1 MALQTLELRTG
12 LAESQENLD
21 LLDTI
26 FSTLL
31 IGGIERQDANNNPK
45 LLEDLKQKISVYKQA
60 KSHFKSTFQDNI
72 FVNEYDIF
80 YQIISQYENTRFTK
94 DELVRVLN
102 QNKAVLL
109 KSKYVYNFMEVKS
122 AIKSSGN
129 TLSDDEFFEQV
140 IVPEMVN
147 RYVEMSYHVVDLSEY
162 LTACDRYIEVFK
174 QKYLLE
180 TSENMS
186 AIVQGDDGVRLYLGN
201 SMKTLRTPEDCMEY
215 YLDRVKVIQ
224 KLDAER
230 GVQSFA
236 YDGSYLLDAKNRKK
250 GEAIL
255 PYGIAELDSVK
266 SPMRR
271 GNMVCVMGP
280 PKGGKTTFTTYLV
293 ECALEKGLNVA
304 IWPLEGTPE
313 EWIALITASA
323 LALGHIDKSSAI
335 EISKTD
341 ILYDSYKSDDDA
353 KRVNAAQYTIAS
365 GENRGRLSFLTGV
378 AYVENFEEELTS
390 HYENINRFDVIVMDS
405 PINMQSRT
413 RMGKTEYLSK
423 GFMNLK
429 NYVANK
435 MKVPALC
442 LVTAQYKQDV
452 IDLIRKNPNA
462 EIDVTAGGETAESI
476 RTPDDVIGLFSSST
490 ERENRMMR
498 VHDIASRSNGHFEPF
513 YMGCALGCAK
523 FWSAP
528 ELNN

>member
-1 MALQTLELRTG
+1 MAFQTLEMRTG
-12 LAESQENLD
+12 LAESPENLE
-21 LLDTI
+21 LLEII
-26 FSTLL
+26 FSALL
-31 IGGIERQDANNNPK
+31 VGGIDRSESSDPK
-45 LLEDLKQKISVYKQA
+45 IMEDLKTKINVFKQA

-80 YQIISQYENTRFTK
+80 YQIISQYENTRFTT
-94 DELVRVLN
+94 DELVRVLY
-102 QNKAVLL
+102 QNKSVLL
-109 KSKYVYNFMEVKS
+109 KSKYIYNYIETKR
-122 AIKSSGN
+122 AIRDSGN
-129 TLSDDEFFEQV
+129 NLSDDDFFELV
-140 IVPEMVN
+140 MVPELKE
-147 RYVEMSYHVVDLSEY
+147 RYIELSHRVVDLAEY
-162 LTACDRYIEVFK
+162 LTACDRYIEIFK

-180 TSENMS
+180 TAENMS
-186 AIVQGDDGVRLYLGN
+186 AIVQGDDGARLVMGN
-201 SMKTLRTPEDCMEY
+201 SMRTLRTPNDCMDY
-215 YLDRVKVIQ
+215 YLDRIKVIH
-224 KLDAER
+224 KLEAER

-236 YDGSYLLDAKNRKK
+236 YDGSYLIENKNRKK

-255 PYGIAELDSVK
+255 DYGIAELDAVK
-266 SPMRR
+266 SKMRR

-293 ECALEKGLNVA
+293 ERALHKGLNVA

-313 EWIALITASA
+313 EWIALITSA
-323 LALGHIDKSSAI
+323 AIALGHIEQQDAV

-341 ILYDSYKSDDDA
+341 ILYENYKSEDDSQ
-353 KRVNAAQYTIAS
+353 RVSAAQYTIAA
-365 GENRGRLSFLTGV
+365 GERRGRLSFLTGV
-378 AYVENFEEELTS
+378 AYVENFEDELTS
-390 HYENINRFDVIVMDS
+390 HYENVNRFDVIVMDS
-405 PINMQSRT
+405 PINMQSMS

-423 GFMNLK
+423 AFMNFK

-452 IDLIRKNPNA
+452 IDFIRKNPNA

-476 RTPDDVIGLFSSST
+476 RTPDDVIGLFSNAL

-498 VHDIASRSNGHFEPF
+498 VHDIASRSNGHFESF

-528 ELNN
+528 ELNE